1 MIMKHLVTIL
11 IVSGFFATP
20 SLTFQEST
28 RHISPDIELAI
39 MKTLDEYMSA
49 WNSKD
54 LAAWERTFHF
64 PHYRLAS
71 GKMSVLERAGLQDAA
86 KVWARAGSDW
96 HHSKWDRRR
105 IIHASSEKVHVD
117 TQFTRYREDGSKIGT
132 YESLY
137 IITKEEGR
145 WGVKMRSS
153 FAQ

>member
-1 MIMKHLVTIL
+1 MKSVMTI
-11 IVSGFFATP
+11 FFLTGLLAGT
-20 SLTFQEST
+20 SLASQEPT
-28 RHISPDIELAI
+28 GHITAEIEAAV
-39 MKTLDEYMSA
+39 MKTLDDYMSA

-71 GKMSVLERAGLQDAA
+71 GKMSVLERPGLQDAA

-105 IIHASSEKVHVD
+105 INHGSSEKVHVD
-117 TQFTRYREDGSKIGT
+117 TKFTRYRADGSKIGI

-137 IITKEEGR
+137 IVTKEEGR
-145 WGVKMRSS
+145 WGVKLRSS
-153 FAQ
+153 YAQ